1 MALSP
6 GLAWT
11 LMILS
16 MICWGSWANT
26 FKLTRGVRF
35 ELFYW
40 DYAIGSAIS
49 ALLLAGLLDTP
60 AASGARFPGSLLAT
74 SPAALLE
81 AAAAG
86 VVFNLANLLLVAAI
100 AIAGLA
106 VAFPVAI
113 GTALIIGTV
122 LTFFVDHKGAPLLI
136 AVGVAFAALAI
147 VCCATAY
154 RAQVRELKVTRRGVI
169 ICLVS
174 GLLMATWAPLA
185 ASSMRAAAGEAAPGP
200 AALGAAAAY
209 ALTPLSSFAVFAIAA
224 LVSTL
229 PFNLYFMR
237 RPLTDVPVSLREY
250 SAGGIRWHLLGLLGG
265 AVWAIGTASNLVAG
279 NSVGFAVSYA
289 IGQSAPLVAS
299 LWGIFVWKEFAGAS
313 PAAARALAAMFVCY
327 LAAIGIL
334 SRAT

>member
-40 DYAIGSAIS
+40 DYAIGVAVS
-49 ALLLAGLLDTP
+49 ALLLAILMDTP
-60 AASGARFPGSLLAT
+60 RASGASFPASLLST
-74 SPAALLE
+74 RPAALAE

-86 VVFNLANLLLVAAI
+86 IVFNLANLLLVAAI

-113 GTALIIGTV
+113 GTALIVGTA
-122 LTFFVDHKGAPLLI
+122 LTFFVDHKGAPLVI
-136 AVGVAFAALAI
+136 ALGVSFAAVAI
-147 VCCATAY
+147 VCCAAAY
-154 RAQVRELKVTRRGVI
+154 RAQARELQFTRRGVI

-174 GLLMATWAPLA
+174 GLLMASWAPLA
-185 ASSMRAAAGEAAPGP
+185 ASSMRAVSAQ
-200 AALGAAAAY
+200 
-209 ALTPLSSFAVFAIAA
+209 ALTPLASIAVFAVAA
-224 LVSTL
+224 LISTL
-229 PFNLYFMR
+229 PFNLYLMR
-237 RPLTDVPVSLREY
+237 RPLIGVPVSMREY

-279 NSVGFAVSYA
+279 KSVGFAVSYA

-313 PAAARALAAMFVCY
+313 AAATRALAAMFVFY

-334 SRAT
+334 SRAA

>member
-1 MALSP
+1 MALTP

-40 DYAIGSAIS
+40 DYAIGVAVS
-49 ALLLAGLLDTP
+49 ALFLALLLDTP
-60 AASGARFPGSLLAT
+60 GASGASFPQSLMSAR
-74 SPAALLE
+74 PEALME

-113 GTALIIGTV
+113 GTALIVGTA

-136 AVGVAFAALAI
+136 ALGVCFAALAI
-147 VCCATAY
+147 VCCAVAY
-154 RAQVRELKVTRRGVI
+154 RAQARELQFTRRGVL

-174 GLLMATWAPLA
+174 GLLMASWAPLA
-185 ASSMRAAAGEAAPGP
+185 ASSMRGVAEQ
-200 AALGAAAAY
+200 
-209 ALTPLSSFAVFAIAA
+209 ALTPLASFAVFAVAA
-224 LVSTL
+224 LISTL
-229 PFNLYFMR
+229 PFNLYLMR
-237 RPLTDVPVSLREY
+237 RPLIGVPVSMREY
-250 SAGGIRWHLLGLLGG
+250 SAGGIRWHLLGLVGG

-313 PAAARALAAMFVCY
+313 PAATKGLAAMFVFY
-327 LAAIGIL
+327 VAAIGIL
-334 SRAT
+334 SRAA

>member
-40 DYAIGSAIS
+40 DYAIGVAVS
-49 ALLLAGLLDTP
+49 ALLLAILMDTP
-60 AASGARFPGSLLAT
+60 AASGASFPESLLT
-74 SPAALLE
+74 TRPAALAE

-86 VVFNLANLLLVAAI
+86 IVFNLANLLLVAAI

-113 GTALIIGTV
+113 GTALIVGTA
-122 LTFFVDHKGAPLLI
+122 LTFFVDHKGAPLVI
-136 AVGVAFAALAI
+136 ALGVSFAAVAI
-147 VCCATAY
+147 VCCAAAY
-154 RAQVRELKVTRRGVI
+154 RAQARELQFTRRGVI

-174 GLLMATWAPLA
+174 GLLMACWAPLA
-185 ASSMRAAAGEAAPGP
+185 ASSMRAVSEASST
-200 AALGAAAAY
+200 GAASAH
-209 ALTPLSSFAVFAIAA
+209 ALTPLASFAVFAVAA
-224 LVSTL
+224 LISTL
-229 PFNLYFMR
+229 PFNLYLMR
-237 RPLTDVPVSLREY
+237 RPLIDVPVSMREY

-279 NSVGFAVSYA
+279 KSVGFAVSYA

-313 PAAARALAAMFVCY
+313 TAATRALAAMFVFY

-334 SRAT
+334 SRAA

>member
-6 GLAWT
+6 GVAWT

-26 FKLTRGVRF
+26 FKLTRGIRF

-40 DYAIGSAIS
+40 DYAIGMAMS
-49 ALLLAGLLDTP
+49 ALVLAALMDTP
-60 AASGARFPGSLLAT
+60 AGSGAAFPASLLT
-74 SPAALLE
+74 TRPAALME

-86 VVFNLANLLLVAAI
+86 IVFNLANLLLVAAI

-113 GTALIIGTV
+113 GTALIIGTA

-136 AVGVAFAALAI
+136 AAGVGFAALAI
-147 VCCATAY
+147 GCSATAY
-154 RAQVRELKVTRRGVI
+154 RATARELNVTRRGVL

-174 GLLMATWAPLA
+174 GLLMASWAPLA
-185 ASSMRAAAGEAAPGP
+185 ASSMRAAAGAAS
-200 AALGAAAAY
+200 AQ
-209 ALTPLSSFAVFAIAA
+209 ALTPLASFAVFAAAA

-229 PFNLYFMR
+229 PFNLYLMR
-237 RPLTDVPVSLREY
+237 RPLIGAPVALGEY
-250 SAGGIRWHLLGLLGG
+250 STGGIRWHLLGLLGG

-299 LWGIFVWKEFAGAS
+299 LWGIFAWKEFAGAG
-313 PAAARALAAMFVCY
+313 AAAKRALAAMFVFY
-327 LAAIGIL
+327 VAAIAIL
-334 SRAT
+334 SRAA

>member
-40 DYAIGSAIS
+40 DYAIGVAVS
-49 ALLLAGLLDTP
+49 ALLLAILMDTP
-60 AASGARFPGSLLAT
+60 RASGASFPASLLST
-74 SPAALLE
+74 RPAALAE

-86 VVFNLANLLLVAAI
+86 IVFNLANLLLVAAI

-113 GTALIIGTV
+113 GTALIVGTA
-122 LTFFVDHKGAPLLI
+122 LTFFVDHKGAPLVI
-136 AVGVAFAALAI
+136 ALGVSFAAVAI
-147 VCCATAY
+147 VCCAAAY
-154 RAQVRELKVTRRGVI
+154 RAQARELQFTRRGVI

-174 GLLMATWAPLA
+174 GLLMASWAPLA
-185 ASSMRAAAGEAAPGP
+185 ASSMRAVSAQ
-200 AALGAAAAY
+200 
-209 ALTPLSSFAVFAIAA
+209 ALTPLASFAVFAVAA
-224 LVSTL
+224 LISTL
-229 PFNLYFMR
+229 PFNLYLMR
-237 RPLTDVPVSLREY
+237 RPLIGVPVSMREY

-279 NSVGFAVSYA
+279 KSVGFAVSYA

-313 PAAARALAAMFVCY
+313 AAATRALAAMFVFY

-334 SRAT
+334 SRAA

>member
-40 DYAIGSAIS
+40 DYVIGVAVS
-49 ALLLAGLLDTP
+49 ALLLAILMDTP
-60 AASGARFPGSLLAT
+60 AASGASFPESLLT
-74 SPAALLE
+74 TRPAALAE

-86 VVFNLANLLLVAAI
+86 IVFNLANLLLVAAI

-113 GTALIIGTV
+113 GTALIVGTA
-122 LTFFVDHKGAPLLI
+122 LTFFVDHKGAPLII
-136 AVGVAFAALAI
+136 ALGVSFAAVAI
-147 VCCATAY
+147 VCCAAAY
-154 RAQVRELKVTRRGVI
+154 RAQARELQFTRRGVI

-174 GLLMATWAPLA
+174 GLLMASWAPLA
-185 ASSMRAAAGEAAPGP
+185 ASSMRAVSAQ
-200 AALGAAAAY
+200 
-209 ALTPLSSFAVFAIAA
+209 ALTPLASFAVFAVAA
-224 LVSTL
+224 LISTL
-229 PFNLYFMR
+229 PFNLYLMR
-237 RPLTDVPVSLREY
+237 RPLIDVPVSMRQY

-279 NSVGFAVSYA
+279 KSVGFAVSYA

-313 PAAARALAAMFVCY
+313 AAATRALAAMFVFY

-334 SRAT
+334 SRAA

>member
-1 MALSP
+1 
-6 GLAWT
+6 
-11 LMILS
+11 MILS

-40 DYAIGSAIS
+40 DYAIGMAAT
-49 ALLLAGLLDTP
+49 ALLLAAFMDI
-60 AASGARFPGSLLAT
+60 PGSSGVSFPASLLT
-74 SPAALLE
+74 SRASALAE

-113 GTALIIGTV
+113 GTALIIGTA
-122 LTFFVDHKGAPLLI
+122 LTYFVDHKGAPLLI
-136 AVGVAFAALAI
+136 AAGVSFAALAI
-147 VCCATAY
+147 ACCAAAY
-154 RAQVRELKVTRRGVI
+154 RFQARELQVTRRGVI

-174 GLLMATWAPLA
+174 GVLMGSWAPLA
-185 ASSMRAAAGEAAPGP
+185 ASSMRAAAGAAGVMPP
-200 AALGAAAAY
+200 H
-209 ALTPLSSFAVFAIAA
+209 ALTPLASFAVFAVAA
-224 LVSTL
+224 LISTV
-229 PFNLYFMR
+229 PFNLYLMR
-237 RPLTDVPVSLREY
+237 RPLIDAPVSMREY
-250 SAGGIRWHLLGLLGG
+250 SAGGIRWHWLGLLGG
-265 AVWAIGTASNLVAG
+265 AVWATGTASNLVAG

-313 PAAARALAAMFVCY
+313 AAAKRALAAMFVFY
-327 LAAIGIL
+327 LAAIGVL
-334 SRAT
+334 SRAV